1 MVRYL
6 VLEAGANVF
15 HQDKDGWSALHN
27 ACSQGSL
34 TMVQLLLDHDSN
46 VNLQS
51 AMNHT
56 PLSKYHPSIW
66 GRIIYLYL
74 FS

>member
-1 MVRYL
+1 VVRYL

-27 ACSQGSL
+27 ACSQGGL
-34 TMVQLLLDHDSN
+34 AMVQLLLDHDSN

-56 PLSKYHPSIW
+56 PLSKYHPSTRSRLIH
-66 GRIIYLYL
+66 IPV
-74 FS
+74 SH